1 MADTSS
7 LVKVGL
13 FGGAAYLAYKF
24 YFAPPSVPAGAGAPV
39 PAAAGA
45 SSAPSAPSAG
55 GSPAPPSNVY
65 NSLAALL
72 GRISSAATSAGVTS
86 QTPDEWNVLYL
97 AQGGPA
103 PAPDPIDVFGGRP
116 EMTLAQYWAGMSAYL
131 ARTRGLAGMSIY
143 AGLGRLAF
151 GGGR

>member
-1 MADTSS
+1 VADTSS

-24 YFAPPSVPAGAGAPV
+24 YFAPPSVPAGAVAPV

-45 SSAPSAPSAG
+45 SSVPSAG

-65 NSLAALL
+65 NSLAAVL
-72 GRISSAATSAGVTS
+72 GRIASAATSAGLTS

-103 PAPDPIDVFGGRP
+103 PAPDPMDVFGGRP

-131 ARTRGLAGMSIY
+131 ARTRGLAGMGIY